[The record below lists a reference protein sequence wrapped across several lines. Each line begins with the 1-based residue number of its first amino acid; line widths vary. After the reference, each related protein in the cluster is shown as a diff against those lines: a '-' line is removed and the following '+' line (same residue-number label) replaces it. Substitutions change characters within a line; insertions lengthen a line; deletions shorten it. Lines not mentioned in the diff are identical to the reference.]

1 MNLKGT
7 ALNITSLFS
16 SKPKFRYYLPQ
27 ILTVLGI
34 IFIFGYFS
42 YNAQVNMDNRGI
54 DFGLR
59 FLGEESS
66 FDIQFTPFV
75 EYDGT
80 KSYATAYLVG

>member
-1 MNLKGT
+1 MNLKSVT
-7 ALNITSLFS
+7 SSITGFFDSR
-16 SKPKFRYYLPQ
+16 PKFKYYLPQ

-59 FLGEESS
+59 FLGEEASLI
-66 FDIQFTPFV
+66 FNFH
-75 EYDGT
+75 
-80 KSYATAYLVG
+80 

>member
-1 MNLKGT
+1 MNLKST
-7 ALNITSLFS
+7 TSNIAGFFSL
-16 SKPKFRYYLPQ
+16 KPKVRYYLPQ

-59 FLGEESS
+59 FLGEEAS
-66 FDIQFTPFV
+66 FDIQFSLI
-75 EYDGT
+75 EYSGQ
-80 KSYATAYLVG
+80 AHMLELI